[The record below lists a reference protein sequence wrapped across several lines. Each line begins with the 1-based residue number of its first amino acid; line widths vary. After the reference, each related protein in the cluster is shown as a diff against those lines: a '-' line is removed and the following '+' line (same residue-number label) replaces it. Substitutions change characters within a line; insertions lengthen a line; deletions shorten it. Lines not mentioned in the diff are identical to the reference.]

1 MRMRA
6 MRGTGGKT
14 TSMVLSRIGARIG
27 VIAHTV
33 FLEVIRD
40 RILYLVALFALVI
53 VIANVLLPDIAAGAQ
68 DKILLDLGLAGIHLL
83 SVIVAVFVGT
93 GLINKEIEKR
103 TVLVLI
109 AKPVSRAE
117 FIVGKHLGLTAV
129 LAVLIAVLGLIFMV
143 VLGVSGIPFEVGSIA
158 LSLVFMGLE
167 AALLVAVAIVF
178 GVFTSSLLATL
189 LTFAVYLM
197 GHLSQDLVAFGDLSD
212 NPAVQRLT
220 NTLYLVLPDLERLNL
235 RNEAVYGMG
244 LLPTAPELW
253 GHGLYGLLYTALLLT
268 VAIVIFSRR
277 QF

>member
-1 MRMRA
+1 
-6 MRGTGGKT
+6 
-14 TSMVLSRIGARIG
+14 MVLSRIG
-27 VIAHTV
+27 VIARTV

-40 RILYLVALFALVI
+40 RILYLVALFALLM
-53 VIANVLLPDIAAGAQ
+53 VIAAVLLPDIAAGAEH
-68 DKILLDLGLAGIHLL
+68 KILIDLGLAGIHLL

-117 FIVGKHLGLTAV
+117 FIIGKHLGLTAV
-129 LAVLIAVLGLIFMV
+129 LAVLIAALGLIFVV
-143 VLGVSGIPFEVGSIA
+143 VLGATGVSFSLGSTVLA
-158 LSLVFMGLE
+158 LVFMTLE

-197 GHLSQDLVAFGDLSD
+197 GHLSQDLVAFGELSET
-212 NPAVQRLT
+212 PAVQRLT
-220 NTLYLVLPDLERLNL
+220 NALYLVLPDLERLNL
-235 RNEAVYGMG
+235 RNEAAYGLG
-244 LLPTAPELW
+244 LLPTPLELG
-253 GHGLYGLLYTALLLT
+253 GHALYGVLYTALLLT
-268 VAIVIFSRR
+268 VAIAIFSRR

>member
-1 MRMRA
+1 MVGSTA
-6 MRGTGGKT
+6 GT
-14 TSMVLSRIGARIG
+14 MVLSRVG
-27 VIAHTV
+27 VIARTV

-40 RILYLVALFALVI
+40 RILYLVALFALLL
-53 VIANVLLPDIAAGAQ
+53 VIARVLLPEVAAGAEN
-68 DKILLDLGLAGIHLL
+68 KILLDLGLAGIHLL

-129 LAVLIAVLGLIFMV
+129 LAVLIAALGLFFV
-143 VLGVSGIPFEVGSIA
+143 VLLTASGVPFSLG
-158 LSLVFMGLE
+158 SLVLALGFMTLE

-189 LTFAVYLM
+189 MTFAVYLM
-197 GHLSQDLVAFGDLSD
+197 GHLSQDIVAFGALSD

-220 NTLYLVLPDLERLNL
+220 NGLYLILPDLERLNL
-235 RNEAVYGMG
+235 RNQAAYGWE
-244 LLPTAPELW
+244 LLPSPAALW
-253 GHGLYGLLYTALLLT
+253 GHGLYGVLYTALLL
-268 VAIVIFSRR
+268 AIAVVIFSRR

>member
-1 MRMRA
+1 MA
-6 MRGTGGKT
+6 
-14 TSMVLSRIGARIG
+14 LSRIG
-27 VIAHTV
+27 VIARTV

-53 VIANVLLPDIAAGAQ
+53 VIARVLLPDIAAGAE
-68 DKILLDLGLAGIHLL
+68 DKILLDLGLAAIHLL
-83 SVIVAVFVGT
+83 SVVVAVFVGT

-129 LAVLIAVLGLIFMV
+129 LAVLIAALGLIFVV
-143 VLGVSGIPFEVGSIA
+143 VLGASSVPFSLVSIA
-158 LSLVFMGLE
+158 LALVFMILE

-197 GHLSQDLVAFGDLSD
+197 GHLSQDIVAFGELSET
-212 NPAVQRLT
+212 PAVQRLT

-235 RNEAVYGMG
+235 RNAAAYGIDLLPSATALGGHALYGVLYTG
-244 LLPTAPELW
+244 LLLA
-253 GHGLYGLLYTALLLT
+253 
-268 VAIVIFSRR
+268 VAVLIFSRR

>member
-1 MRMRA
+1 
-6 MRGTGGKT
+6 
-14 TSMVLSRIGARIG
+14 MVLSRVG
-27 VIAHTV
+27 VIARTV

-40 RILYLVALFALVI
+40 RILYLVALFALLMVM
-53 VIANVLLPDIAAGAQ
+53 AAVLLPEVSAGAE

-109 AKPVSRAE
+109 AKPVSRAA

-129 LAVLIAVLGLIFMV
+129 LAVLIAALGVIFMA
-143 VLGVSGIPFEVGSIA
+143 VLAANGVAFPVGSVGLA
-158 LSLVFMGLE
+158 LVFMVLE

-197 GHLSQDLVAFGDLSD
+197 GHLSQDIVAFGKLSD

-235 RNEAVYGMG
+235 RNEAVYGLG

-253 GHGLYGLLYTALLLT
+253 GHGLYGLLYTVLLLT
-268 VAIVIFSRR
+268 VAIAIFSRR

>member
-1 MRMRA
+1 
-6 MRGTGGKT
+6 
-14 TSMVLSRIGARIG
+14 MVLSRVG
-27 VIAHTV
+27 VIARTV

-40 RILYLVALFALVI
+40 RILYLVALFALLMVM
-53 VIANVLLPDIAAGAQ
+53 AAVLLPEVAAGAE

-93 GLINKEIEKR
+93 GLINREIEKR

-109 AKPVSRAE
+109 AKPVSRAA

-129 LAVLIAVLGLIFMV
+129 LAVLIAALGIIFMA
-143 VLGVSGIPFEVGSIA
+143 VLTAHGVAFPVGSVGLA
-158 LSLVFMGLE
+158 LVFMVLE

-197 GHLSQDLVAFGDLSD
+197 GHLSQDIVAFGKLSD
-212 NPAVQRLT
+212 NPGVQRLT
-220 NTLYLVLPDLERLNL
+220 NTLYMVLPDLERLNL

-268 VAIVIFSRR
+268 VAIAIFSRR

>member
-1 MRMRA
+1 
-6 MRGTGGKT
+6 
-14 TSMVLSRIGARIG
+14 MVLSRVG
-27 VIAHTV
+27 VIARTV

-40 RILYLVALFALVI
+40 RILYLVALFALVM
-53 VIANVLLPDIAAGAQ
+53 VIARVLLPDISAGAEN
-68 DKILLDLGLAGIHLL
+68 KILLDLGLAAIHLL
-83 SVIVAVFVGT
+83 SVVVAVFVGT

-129 LAVLIAVLGLIFMV
+129 LAVLIAALGLIFV
-143 VLGVSGIPFEVGSIA
+143 VLLGASGVPFSPGSIGLA
-158 LSLVFMGLE
+158 LLFMVLE
-167 AALLVAVAIVF
+167 AALLVAVAIAF

-197 GHLSQDLVAFGDLSD
+197 GHLSQDMVAFGELSE

-235 RNEAVYGMG
+235 RNAAAYGME
-244 LLPTAPELW
+244 LLPSAAALG
-253 GHGLYGLLYTALLLT
+253 GHALYGLLYTALLLA
-268 VAIVIFSRR
+268 VAILIFSRR

>member
-1 MRMRA
+1 
-6 MRGTGGKT
+6 
-14 TSMVLSRIGARIG
+14 MVLSRVG
-27 VIAHTV
+27 VIARTV

-40 RILYLVALFALVI
+40 RILSLVALFALLMVM
-53 VIANVLLPDIAAGAQ
+53 AAVLLPEVAAGAE

-93 GLINKEIEKR
+93 GLINREIEKR

-109 AKPVSRAE
+109 AKPVSRAA

-129 LAVLIAVLGLIFMV
+129 LAVLIAALGIIFMA
-143 VLGVSGIPFEVGSIA
+143 VLTAHGVAFPVGSVGLA
-158 LSLVFMGLE
+158 LVFMVLE

-197 GHLSQDLVAFGDLSD
+197 GHLSQDIVAFGKLSD
-212 NPAVQRLT
+212 NPDVQRLT

-268 VAIVIFSRR
+268 VAIAIFSRR

>member
-1 MRMRA
+1 
-6 MRGTGGKT
+6 
-14 TSMVLSRIGARIG
+14 MVLSRVG
-27 VIAHTV
+27 VIARTV

-40 RILYLVALFALVI
+40 RIFYLVALFALLLVLGR
-53 VIANVLLPDIAAGAQ
+53 VLLPDIAAGAE
-68 DKILLDLGLAGIHLL
+68 DKILMDLGLAGIHLL
-83 SVIVAVFVGT
+83 SVVVAVFVGT

-129 LAVLIAVLGLIFMV
+129 LAVLIAALGAIFIV
-143 VLGVSGIPFEVGSIA
+143 VLGASGVPFSLGSIA
-158 LSLVFMGLE
+158 LALLFMTLE
-167 AALLVAVAIVF
+167 AALLVAVAMVF

-197 GHLSQDLVAFGDLSD
+197 GHLSQDLVAFGQLSET
-212 NPAVQRLT
+212 PAVQRLT
-220 NTLYLVLPDLERLNL
+220 NVLYLVLPDLERLNL
-235 RNEAVYGMG
+235 RNGAAYGFE

-253 GHGLYGLLYTALLLT
+253 GHALYGLLYTALLLA
-268 VAIVIFSRR
+268 VASLIFSRR

>member
-1 MRMRA
+1 
-6 MRGTGGKT
+6 
-14 TSMVLSRIGARIG
+14 MVLSRVG
-27 VIAHTV
+27 VIARTV

-40 RILYLVALFALVI
+40 RILYLVALFALLMVM
-53 VIANVLLPDIAAGAQ
+53 AAVLLPEVAAGAE

-109 AKPVSRAE
+109 AKPVSRAA

-129 LAVLIAVLGLIFMV
+129 LAVLIAALGIIFMA
-143 VLGVSGIPFEVGSIA
+143 VLTAHGVAFPVGSVGLA
-158 LSLVFMGLE
+158 LVFMVLE

-197 GHLSQDLVAFGDLSD
+197 GHLSQDIVAFGKLSD
-212 NPAVQRLT
+212 NPGVQRLT
-220 NTLYLVLPDLERLNL
+220 YTLYLVLPDLERLNL

-268 VAIVIFSRR
+268 VAIAIFSRR

>member
-1 MRMRA
+1 
-6 MRGTGGKT
+6 
-14 TSMVLSRIGARIG
+14 MVLSRVG
-27 VIAHTV
+27 VIARTV

-40 RILYLVALFALVI
+40 RILYLVALFALVM
-53 VIANVLLPDIAAGAQ
+53 VIARVLLPDISAGAEN
-68 DKILLDLGLAGIHLL
+68 KILLDLGLAAIHLL
-83 SVIVAVFVGT
+83 SVVVAVFVGT

-129 LAVLIAVLGLIFMV
+129 LAVLIAALGLIFVV
-143 VLGVSGIPFEVGSIA
+143 VLGVSGVPFSLSSIGLA
-158 LSLVFMGLE
+158 LLFMALE

-197 GHLSQDLVAFGDLSD
+197 GHLSQDMVAFGELSE

-220 NTLYLVLPDLERLNL
+220 NALYLVLPDLERLNL
-235 RNEAVYGMG
+235 RNAAAYGME
-244 LLPTAPELW
+244 LLPSAAALG
-253 GHGLYGLLYTALLLT
+253 GHALYGLLYTALLLA
-268 VAIVIFSRR
+268 VAILVFSRR